1 MIKLED
7 GNINKKDNTKKVIK
21 MINSLEEKDW
31 IEILRKNK
39 FITNKEADERLKDI
53 KNDKIKKIA

>member
-1 MIKLED
+1 
-7 GNINKKDNTKKVIK
+7 